1 MRLKLTNSKKDN
13 FKIYEIAKIQVAY
26 AEQLTK
32 IFSAQEGLE
41 RAAKQFDAVVKALG
55 LSYSNIDNLE
65 NSSNY
70 WDQSNARKYRNA
82 EKELSTDKEYAEP
95 TIALARKEI
104 EKLEELLFIK
114 LKELGYDDVDTYKKH
129 FNEGSMFQFDLRD
142 ANKLWDQFPSVYLY
156 SLSESELTY
165 SEASK
170 AEAQFF
176 IDEHKTQFE
185 KTFQASLTKQQ
196 EANASTMSM

>member
-1 MRLKLTNSKKDN
+1 MRLELTNSKKDN

-65 NSSNY
+65 KSSNY
-70 WDQSNARKYRNA
+70 WQQSDARKYRNA
-82 EKELSTDKEYAEP
+82 EKEFAIDKAYADP

-104 EKLEELLFIK
+104 QKLEEPLFRK
-114 LKELGYDDVDTYKKH
+114 LKELGYDDIDTYKKH
-129 FNEGSMFQFDLRD
+129 FNEGNMFQFNLKD
-142 ANKLWDQFPSVYLY
+142 ANKLWDQFPSIYLY
-156 SLSESELTY
+156 SLSESELVY

-176 IDEHKTQFE
+176 IDENKAEFE
-185 KTFQASLTKQQ
+185 KVFQASLTKQQ
-196 EANASTMSM
+196 EADASTMSI